1 MQNALSDCIHARET
15 SLAERSGLRKEA
27 QKNWELSIPQ
37 KRKEKKPHN
46 TKPLKMR
53 RTCEA

>member
-1 MQNALSDCIHARET
+1 MQNALSDCIHARES
-15 SLAERSGLRKEA
+15 SLAERSVLRKEA